1 MIVPQDD
8 NKPRIVHK
16 TLSSFA
22 KYECM
27 KAVNDDLKSM
37 RTNHVWYLV
46 DLLLGL
52 KTIRNK

>member
-22 KYECM
+22 KYEYM
-27 KAVNDDLKSM
+27 KALNDDLKSM